1 MTTIEAFS
9 LGAAL
14 AAAWVV
20 WSAPRKPVP
29 VALHPRRVVWR
40 EAEALE
46 RITQGHENNR

>member
-29 VALHPRRVVWR
+29 VVLHPRRVVWR

-46 RITQGHENNR
+46 RLTRRAKP